1 MIPPF
6 LNLFPRIVFFFHI
19 DKLILQNLD
28 MSIEIA
34 NQLFAIV
41 GMYLKKTEEQK
52 NTYDVYISNLSK
64 RHKWYSDSLWPARI
78 NAESLENIFKSSEFL
93 GGIFK
98 KTSNLYVIDNPYK
111 ECTCV
116 EEMLI
121 KKDLYANR

>member
-1 MIPPF
+1 
-6 LNLFPRIVFFFHI
+6 
-19 DKLILQNLD
+19 

-52 NTYDVYISNLSK
+52 NTYDICISNLSK
-64 RHKWYSDSLWPARI
+64 RHRRYSDGDSLWLARI
-78 NAESLENIFKSSEFL
+78 NAESLENIFKSSERL

-98 KTSNLYVIDNPYK
+98 KTSKLYVIDNPYK

-121 KKDLYANR
+121 KKDLYADK